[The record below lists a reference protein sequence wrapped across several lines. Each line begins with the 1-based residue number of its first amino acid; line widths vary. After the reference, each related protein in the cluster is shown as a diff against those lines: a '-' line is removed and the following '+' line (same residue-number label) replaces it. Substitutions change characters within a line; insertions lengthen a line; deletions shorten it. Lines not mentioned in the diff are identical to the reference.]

1 MLNACR
7 ENNVNFFIFASSS
20 SVYGVK
26 KEKNIHEDILLEPLT
41 DYSKYKAQ
49 CEKNLLKYQSKDFK
63 TVIIR
68 PATVCGY
75 SPRQR
80 MDVVV
85 NLLTNQAFHKG
96 KISVL
101 GGEQLR
107 PNIHINDMVEVYL
120 KLLSSPK
127 DKIEGKIFNV
137 GYQNLTVK
145 SIAQTVKN
153 VIGEEVKL
161 KIEKAVIC
169 FFN

>member
-1 MLNACR
+1 
-7 ENNVNFFIFASSS
+7 
-20 SVYGVK
+20 
-26 KEKNIHEDILLEPLT
+26 
-41 DYSKYKAQ
+41 
-49 CEKNLLKYQSKDFK
+49 
-63 TVIIR
+63 
-68 PATVCGY
+68 
-75 SPRQR
+75 

-153 VIGEEVKL
+153 VFGEEVKL
-161 KIEKAVIC
+161 NVIKSDDIRSYHISSEKIKNELGFKPKHTIKDAIIDLKKALENGLLPNSLDDEKY
-169 FFN
+169 FNIKRFENLNLK